1 MARVILPEGK
11 ALLVNQINQR
21 SVVISNQEPITL
33 EVTMALFVGD
43 PSAPTRF
50 GMDVANTS
58 DETGLFLKLFGG
70 EVFAAF
76 SEAVH
81 TADKHYMREIS
92 SGKSAQFPK
101 TYSLLPGL
109 YSCA

>member
-1 MARVILPEGK
+1 
-11 ALLVNQINQR
+11 
-21 SVVISNQEPITL
+21 
-33 EVTMALFVGD
+33 MALFVGD

-50 GMDVANTS
+50 GTDVANTS

-101 TYSLLPGL
+101 TSIPFIFPGL
-109 YSCA
+109 YSYA